1 MYALG
6 NIGVSMS
13 GNDAERQLSQNMA
26 QLVTIWGLRFD
37 SSGDS
42 QSKSDVL
49 QRCSI
54 GDVAIVS
61 KLKPRPLQA
70 YADATSAL
78 GLRVV
83 GLLSLGLSKRRHL
96 LPKAPVP
103 IRCCPRCCPHN
114 HSHLYCCNQCHQT
127 RRELHGR

>member
-6 NIGVSMS
+6 NIGVEMS

-49 QRCSI
+49 QCCSI

-83 GLLSLGLSKRRHL
+83 GLLSSLLEQQVGASALSCC
-96 LPKAPVP
+96 APSRVAAAA
-103 IRCCPRCCPHN
+103 IF
-114 HSHLYCCNQCHQT
+114 
-127 RRELHGR
+127 

>member
-6 NIGVSMS
+6 NSGVSMS

-83 GLLSLGLSKRRHL
+83 GLLSSL
-96 LPKAPVP
+96 LEQQVGASAPS
-103 IRCCPRCCPHN
+103 CCTPSPVAAAAIF
-114 HSHLYCCNQCHQT
+114 
-127 RRELHGR
+127 